1 VFEAWSPWT
10 WVAIA
15 WLELV
20 VAYGGYLVYLDRR
33 RRRLLSDDRAGRALD
48 RPAGGGRP

>member
-1 VFEAWSPWT
+1 VSDSWSQWT

-20 VAYGGYLVYLDRR
+20 VAYGGYLLYLGWRR
-33 RRRLLSDDRAGRALD
+33 RKLLSDDRTSRVLD
-48 RPAGGGRP
+48 RPAGGDRP